1 VDVCTLVGGSERPT
15 VTDMRALQ
23 QFRSGRSRTVLTL
36 GVGAAVYVGA
46 AGYAGAA
53 GGPARPTAT
62 PDSPTGLYAN
72 GASLVSGRLVK
83 PAGVVRALGDFPV
96 ASAVSPD
103 GALAV
108 VVNSGEGQGGTDQ
121 GNESLQVVRLR
132 DNAVVQTVTDHQP
145 GQPTFYNAGVAFSP
159 NG

>member
-1 VDVCTLVGGSERPT
+1 
-15 VTDMRALQ
+15 MRALQ
-23 QFRSGRSRTVLTL
+23 QFRSGRSRTAMAL
-36 GVGAAVYVGA
+36 GVGAALYVGA

-53 GGPARPTAT
+53 GGPGRPAAT

-132 DNAVVQTVTDHQP
+132 DNTVVPDRH
-145 GQPTFYNAGVAFSP
+145 
-159 NG
+159 